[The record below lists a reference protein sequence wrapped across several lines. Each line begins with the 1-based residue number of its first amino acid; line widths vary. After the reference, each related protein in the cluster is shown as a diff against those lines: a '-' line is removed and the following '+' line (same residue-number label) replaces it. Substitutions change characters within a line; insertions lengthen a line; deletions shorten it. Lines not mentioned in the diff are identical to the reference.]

1 MRRISG
7 FWRGMAVIA
16 VVAALIVVFDQQR
29 SLVTAGTLLS
39 IAFYLAIAF
48 VCYLLWRDL
57 GRREIATWPRRQQWT
72 FYGAVA
78 LFLADL
84 GWWFSTSLN
93 GRDLLAFFIVAA
105 ACIVTAVRTW
115 REQHRYS

>member
-7 FWRGMAVIA
+7 FWRGMAAIA
-16 VVAALIVVFDQQR
+16 LVAVLIVVLDQQR

-39 IAFYLAIAF
+39 VAFYLAIAV
-48 VCYLLWRDL
+48 VCYLFWRDL
-57 GRREIATWPRRQQWT
+57 GRREIATWPRRQQ
-72 FYGAVA
+72 FVIYGALA

-84 GWWFSTSLN
+84 GWWFSVSLS
-93 GRDLLAFFIVAA
+93 GRDLLAFILVAA
-105 ACIVTAVRTW
+105 ACVVVGVRTW